1 VPENKLE
8 MYLGCTGSSWNAGC
22 WNMCV
27 MLRNTTTAR
36 SREDETRNSQRN
48 ANRNPE
54 WWGDFSPLF
63 KSNSS
68 VSRGTSSNWD
78 FDSIEFLC
86 ISRYKFKFG
95 FWFHLNLQLTKISPP
110 FRISICVS
118 LTIWCLVFSG
128 TGWAVL
134 RNRKRERWGAGVEYH
149 FQEIEWA
156 LRPVVNGT

>member
-1 VPENKLE
+1 MQGVGTCAWCCAIQLQPFPEKMRLGIVNE
-8 MYLGCTGSSWNAGC
+8 MQIEILNGGEILVHYSK
-22 WNMCV
+22 
-27 MLRNTTTAR
+27 
-36 SREDETRNSQRN
+36 SRH
-48 ANRNPE
+48 
-54 WWGDFSPLF
+54 
-63 KSNSS
+63 SNSS

-78 FDSIEFLC
+78 FDWIEFLC